1 MSSPSRALALLDL
14 FSESRPV
21 WHTDEMN
28 DALGY
33 TRATGYRY
41 VRDLVEAGFLQKVSA
56 GRYALGPRIIG
67 LDYQLRRSDPVLL
80 AAAPVMEDLVR
91 RSRLDCVLTTMYG
104 TQVIDTHRVSGD
116 AALELAYGRGRP
128 RPMFQGAAPKVILS
142 CLPRPALLRIHAAH
156 GAEIAA
162 RGLGSSWP
170 GFRASLAAIRRE
182 GFYLS
187 IGELEPAVG
196 GAAVPLPNAA
206 GEVNCAMT
214 LVGTRERLLE
224 VGAPRLRT
232 LLSGAATQVR
242 LRLGVGPA
250 DGSAAREDATP

>member
-28 DALGY
+28 EALGY

-104 TQVIDTHRVSGD
+104 TQAD
-116 AALELAYGRGRP
+116 APGNRRRHELHQHAQRCRP
-128 RPMFQGAAPKVILS
+128 GHFRQRQAQRHLARQ
-142 CLPRPALLRIHAAH
+142 RPAA
-156 GAEIAA
+156 
-162 RGLGSSWP
+162 
-170 GFRASLAAIRRE
+170 
-182 GFYLS
+182 
-187 IGELEPAVG
+187 
-196 GAAVPLPNAA
+196 AA
-206 GEVNCAMT
+206 G
-214 LVGTRERLLE
+214 RRQ
-224 VGAPRLRT
+224 P
-232 LLSGAATQVR
+232 AATER
-242 LRLGVGPA
+242 
-250 DGSAAREDATP
+250 